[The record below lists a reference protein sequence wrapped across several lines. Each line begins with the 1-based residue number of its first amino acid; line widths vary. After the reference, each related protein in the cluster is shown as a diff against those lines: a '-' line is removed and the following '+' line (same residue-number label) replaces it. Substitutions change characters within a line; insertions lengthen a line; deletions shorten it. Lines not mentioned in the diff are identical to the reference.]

1 MSQSEEETLQD
12 HELELSEPSETS
24 ILVKQIATA
33 GILGALSLVGF
44 SPIASWIPRYAGI
57 ALIDPISFCW
67 IIAFLL
73 CGIKVG
79 LLTTTI
85 GSIGLFY
92 FDPYTPVGPIFKI
105 LATLPMIVI
114 PWLGMRMKERDA
126 GGAFFGNITN
136 YAVLMFLAYL
146 VRLGIM
152 IPLNLLV
159 APIFFPDLEAV
170 VVILNALFLN
180 TTQSALDAIGPF
192 IIVHTSTL
200 YKQFGMW

>member
-1 MSQSEEETLQD
+1 MTQSEDVLQE
-12 HELELSEPSETS
+12 HELELSDISETS
-24 ILVKQIATA
+24 VLVKQIATA

-105 LATLPMIVI
+105 LATLPMIMI
-114 PWLGMRMKERDA
+114 PWLGMKLKEPNS
-126 GGAFFGNITN
+126 GGAFFGRIPN
-136 YAVLMFLAYL
+136 YAVLMLLAYL

-152 IPLNLLV
+152 IPLNLAV
-159 APIFFPDLEAV
+159 APVFFPELDAV
-170 VVILNALFLN
+170 AVILNAVFLN

-192 IIVHTSTL
+192 LIVHSSTL